1 MVNMTNTVMTS
12 DYIDMMT
19 KRFLNSGGKV
29 RKMKYS
35 KTQEYRVSYYNPPKE
50 IRVSSVG

>member
-1 MVNMTNTVMTS
+1 MVNMTNTELTRNI
-12 DYIDMMT
+12 IDMMT

-35 KTQEYRVSYYNPPKE
+35 KTQEYRVRYYNPPKE
-50 IRVSSVG
+50 LRVSSVG

>member
-1 MVNMTNTVMTS
+1 MKDTDMTS
-12 DYIDMMT
+12 DFIDMMT

-35 KTQEYRVSYYNPPKE
+35 KTQEYRVRYYNPPME
-50 IRVSSVG
+50 LRVSSVG

>member
-1 MVNMTNTVMTS
+1 MTKTDMTS
-12 DYIDMMT
+12 DFIDMMT

-35 KTQEYRVSYYNPPKE
+35 KTQEYRVRYYNPPME
-50 IRVSSVG
+50 LRVSSVG

>member
-1 MVNMTNTVMTS
+1 MKDTDITS
-12 DYIDMMT
+12 DFIDMMT

>member
-1 MVNMTNTVMTS
+1 MKDTDMTS
-12 DYIDMMT
+12 DFIDMMT

-35 KTQEYRVSYYNPPKE
+35 KTQEYRVRYYNPPLE
-50 IRVSSVG
+50 LRVSSVG